1 MKISAQFSMWPSIV
15 FALAC
20 FGVAFNG
27 LSEMDAVDAAARAD
41 APGYAYFWLFLG
53 AVATACGVVSW
64 WIARREDVNP
74 SD

>member
-1 MKISAQFSMWPSIV
+1 MKISAQFSMWASVV

-27 LSEMDAVDAAARAD
+27 LSEIDVVDAAARAD
-41 APGYAYFWLFLG
+41 ARGYAYFWLFLG

-64 WIARREDVNP
+64 WIAKREDANP